1 MIFFNMKKGQG
12 VVEAVV
18 AVGIL
23 ALVLGGAV
31 LLVVLGTSNRQR
43 SFDRRKATELA
54 TVVTEEMIAKSK
66 SDPEAFWHFDF
77 DASNSSKDGYS
88 GYTYSVGFTNI
99 TGNVSYPNCGVG
111 KTDCAEAIIRIDW
124 QGKEPQTMFFNRFFS
139 KND

>member
-1 MIFFNMKKGQG
+1 MKKGQG

-54 TVVTEEMIAKSK
+54 TVVTEEMIAESK
-66 SDPEAFWHFDF
+66 SDPETFWQLKSGVDGET
-77 DASNSSKDGYS
+77 KDGYS

-99 TGNVSYPNCGVG
+99 TGNASYPNCGVG
-111 KTDCAEAIIRIDW
+111 KTDCAEAIIQIDW